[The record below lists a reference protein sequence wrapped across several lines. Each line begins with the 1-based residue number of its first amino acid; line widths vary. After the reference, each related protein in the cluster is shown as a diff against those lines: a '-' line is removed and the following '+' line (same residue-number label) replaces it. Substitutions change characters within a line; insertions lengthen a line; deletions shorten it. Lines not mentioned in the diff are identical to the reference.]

1 MEPEKGFR
9 RGYAYRRIEAAY
21 YARKFENK
29 SRLNQMVACNNQE
42 HTPTYRRSAP
52 PSP

>member
-9 RGYAYRRIEAAY
+9 RGYAYRRIEAAH
-21 YARKFENK
+21 YARKFEIK
-29 SRLNQMVACNNQE
+29 SRLNQME